1 MATYSSRLPSPLK
14 PLEHIW
20 RTAYAFTKSDYK
32 TVVFPV
38 ICYGIMAAPQMSIT
52 RLPHLAVWVWL
63 HLLQFCA
70 ANQALSPEE
79 DALNKPYRPIPAG
92 LISIRGARVLR
103 WLLVPVCLA
112 LSWTLDVIYPGI
124 SLAISFV
131 VYNELGLDNY
141 WYTKNFLNAVGL
153 VSWNI
158 GAAKI
163 ACAENVSLDQ
173 RAWFAPY
180 VSTLLIATTI
190 HIQDFRDEAGDRKQ
204 GRVTFPVVMPEFSR
218 RMTFL
223 IVAVWSFGLASYWNL
238 SSVASPWF
246 VTLGMYVALRVLQ
259 QRTEHEDKVS
269 LRIYMVRCHPPNAPT
284 SSPPNP
290 ITCSVLAVRC
300 SNPPLLDKANGGN
313 SPAVAAKCS
322 VRGYSEQ

>member
-1 MATYSSRLPSPLK
+1 
-14 PLEHIW
+14 
-20 RTAYAFTKSDYK
+20 
-32 TVVFPV
+32 
-38 ICYGIMAAPQMSIT
+38 MSIT

-70 ANQALSPEE
+70 ANQALSPGE

-92 LISIRGARVLR
+92 LISIRGAKVLR
-103 WLLVPVCLA
+103 WLLVPVCLT
-112 LSWTLDVIYPGI
+112 LSWSLDVIYPGI
-124 SLAISFV
+124 SLAISFI

-163 ACAENVSLDQ
+163 ACAGTLFPSLVSYTTLVNRRTQTENVSLDQ

-269 LRIYMVRCHPPNAPT
+269 LRIYMVCLL
-284 SSPPNP
+284 SPKRTTYF
-290 ITCSVLAVRC
+290 ITV
-300 SNPPLLDKANGGN
+300 
-313 SPAVAAKCS
+313 
-322 VRGYSEQ
+322 

>member
-1 MATYSSRLPSPLK
+1 
-14 PLEHIW
+14 
-20 RTAYAFTKSDYK
+20 
-32 TVVFPV
+32 
-38 ICYGIMAAPQMSIT
+38 MSIT

-112 LSWTLDVIYPGI
+112 LSWALDVIHPGI
-124 SLAISFV
+124 SLAISFI
-131 VYNELGLDNY
+131 VYNELGLDSY

-163 ACAENVSLDQ
+163 ACAGTLSPQLSPNLLSLTGSIQTENVSLDQ

-269 LRIYMVRCHPPNAPT
+269 LRIYMVRFRPPNAPT

-290 ITCSVLAVRC
+290 ICCSVLAVC
-300 SNPPLLDKANGGN
+300 CPNPPLLDKANGGN
-313 SPAVAAKCS
+313 SPTVAAICS
-322 VRGYSEQ
+322 VRGYSKQRYFLDWKRAFLVQ